1 MRPCVRSVVLLLLLS
16 WSVCGEQ
23 KKKGEHKR
31 RGVLESSGELGKDL
45 VHVDRCLDVGKCLWL
60 SADDSHRHER
70 DGGVVRGGLPP
81 HTTALGLVHWVAVV
95 NHRQRQTLP
104 LHALPSRNER
114 FFVVVVVVELVFVR
128 RTRVGV
134 RIFLD
139 EGGSGKGVPKV
150 DVGVPKTEVAPRG
163 VVLEMEMERR
173 LINGGVSFN

>member
-1 MRPCVRSVVLLLLLS
+1 LLSS

-23 KKKGEHKR
+23 KRKKEKKGEHKR
-31 RGVLESSGELGKDL
+31 RRGVPESGGELGQDL
-45 VHVDRCLDVGKCLWL
+45 GHVDRCLDMGKCLWL
-60 SADDSHRHER
+60 SADDSHGHER

-81 HTTALGLVHWVAVV
+81 HTTALGLVHRVAVV
-95 NHRQRQTLP
+95 DHRRRQTLP

-114 FFVVVVVVELVFVR
+114 VFVVVVVVVRELVFVR

-139 EGGSGKGVPKV
+139 EDGSVKGMAKV

-173 LINGGVSFN
+173 LINGRFHSIDS